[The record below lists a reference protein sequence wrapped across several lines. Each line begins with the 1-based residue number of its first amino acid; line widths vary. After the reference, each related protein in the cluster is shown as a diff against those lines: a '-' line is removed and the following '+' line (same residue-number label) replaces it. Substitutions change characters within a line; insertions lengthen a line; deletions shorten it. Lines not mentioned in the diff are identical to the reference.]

1 MRLYVFG
8 SSLTSAYWNGAATY
22 YRGLYKNLHALGYH
36 ITFAEPDIYDRQRH
50 RDWPADPPFAHC
62 PVYRS
67 RTELQLH
74 LRRARDADLIIKHSG
89 VGADDEFLEAAV
101 LDAAAAAPAGAR
113 PRVAFWDVDAPATL
127 AGLEAQPQHPLRRC
141 LPGYDFVF
149 TYGGGPPVVARYR
162 RLGARACFP
171 IYNGLDPDTHFPT
184 APDPRFQADLTFLGH
199 RLPDR
204 ESRVRHFFFAAA
216 ALCPQHRFLLAGEG
230 WSEAEGGAQAALPP
244 NLRRAG
250 FIAPPQHN
258 ALNSSA
264 RLVLNLNRDSMAQTG
279 FSPPTR
285 IFEAAG
291 AGAAILSDAWPGM
304 NLFFEPGREIL
315 LATGPQ
321 QVAAHLQ
328 GLSPEAAA
336 ALGRRARERAL
347 AEHSYHHRARR
358 VHALLLCP
366 PRPAPALPAA
376 AEVPALSA

>member
-1 MRLYVFG
+1 LPRSGLRLYVFG

-36 ITFAEPDIYDRQRH
+36 VTFAEPDIFDRLRH

-67 RTELQLH
+67 HTELLLH
-74 LRRARDADLIIKHSG
+74 LRRAREADLIIKHSG
-89 VGADDEFLEAAV
+89 VGAHDAFLDEAV

-113 PRVAFWDVDAPATL
+113 PRVAYWDVDAPATL
-127 AGLEAQPQHPLRRC
+127 AALEADTHHPLRPC
-141 LPGYDFVF
+141 LPAYDFVF
-149 TYGGGPPVVARYR
+149 TYGGGPPVVAHYR

-171 IYNGLDPDTHFPT
+171 IYNGLDPDTHFP
-184 APDPRFQADLTFLGH
+184 ASPDPRWQADLTFLGH

-204 ESRVRHFFFAAA
+204 DSRVRHFFFEAARR
-216 ALCPQHRFLLAGEG
+216 CPQQRFLLAGEG
-230 WSEAEGGAQAALPP
+230 WSDTAAPP
-244 NLRRAG
+244 NVSRAG
-250 FIAPPQHN
+250 YVAPPQHN
-258 ALNSSA
+258 ALNCSA

-304 NLFFEPGREIL
+304 SLFFEPGREIL
-315 LATGPQ
+315 LATGPE
-321 QVAAHLQ
+321 QVAAHLAT
-328 GLSPEAAA
+328 LSPQAAA

-347 AEHSYHHRARR
+347 AEHSYRHRAQR
-358 VHALLLCP
+358 VHTLLLAP
-366 PRPAPALPAA
+366 SHWAPSPQADAVAPALRC
-376 AEVPALSA
+376 